1 MAFLAGVAAAFAA
14 AALYSFGVTLQAME
28 ARATP
33 GEQSLK
39 LSLLRDLVTRRRW
52 LGGTACVVGGWT
64 MQTVALLL
72 VPLTIVQ
79 PALAMSVVGLLL
91 IGLRMHDESLG
102 RREVL
107 GALGIVLGVAGL
119 ALVSPGQSDSHGS
132 HVTLAIGMTGL
143 GVVALAPYFMAA
155 KGRRPGLMVAFSAGL
170 AYAWTGFSTKFLADG
185 VSSGAWVVGAVWLA
199 ATAGAACVGLLF
211 EMTALQ
217 DRPAIRVFPVV
228 LVVQIV
234 VAVMLAPLLAGE
246 GWSPDPLVLILLG
259 LSLVALV
266 TGTRALCGARAVSR
280 VVATE

>member
-1 MAFLAGVAAAFAA
+1 MAYLAGGAAALAA

-33 GEQSLK
+33 GEESLK

-52 LGGTACVVGGWT
+52 LAGTACVVGGWT

-72 VPLTIVQ
+72 VPLSVVQ

-91 IGLRMHDESLG
+91 IGLRMHDESIG

-107 GALGIVLGVAGL
+107 GTLGIVLGVTGL
-119 ALVSPGQSDSHGS
+119 ALVSPGQSDSHAS
-132 HVTLAIGMTGL
+132 HVTLAIGMTAL
-143 GVVALAPYFMAA
+143 GAVALAPYVLVA
-155 KGRRPGLMVAFSAGL
+155 KGRELGLMVAISAGL

-185 VSSGAWVVGAVWLA
+185 VSSGGWAIGAVWLA
-199 ATAGAACVGLLF
+199 ATAGAAGIGLLF

-234 VAVMLAPLLAGE
+234 VAVLLAPLLAGE
-246 GWSPDPLVLILLG
+246 GWSPDPLILIPLG
-259 LSLVALV
+259 LSLVALA